1 MFLSIKCL
9 IKSMGI
15 RKLLREIGE
24 PYSAQLGIDLGNDKG
39 VFKWFLMSILF
50 GARISEGIAIKTYKE
65 LEKAKVLA
73 PGKILG
79 TGWDGLVKILDKGG
93 YVRYDYKT
101 ADKLLEMA
109 GNLENR
115 YKGSLALLHEQAK
128 GQDELEEE
136 LKKLAKGIG
145 PVTVNIFL
153 REMKGEWRVETL
165 PDKYMI
171 LAARNLGFT
180 GEKRPEK
187 VLEDLKRHKGLEI
200 GLLRLGKNY
209 CHKGKC
215 GECRFRKYCVKNKGV
230 LGTRKA

>member
-1 MFLSIKCL
+1 MDVK
-9 IKSMGI
+9 
-15 RKLLREIGE
+15 KLLKETGE
-24 PYSAQLGIDLGNDKG
+24 PYSAQLGIELKRDRGI
-39 VFKWFLMSILF
+39 FKWFLASMLF

-65 LEKAKVLA
+65 FEKKR
-73 PGKILG
+73 ILTPRRIIE

-93 YVRYDYKT
+93 YARYDYKS

-109 GNLENR
+109 GNLEKR
-115 YKGSLALLHEQAK
+115 YGGSLVQVYERTK
-128 GQDELEEE
+128 GQKELEEE

-171 LAARNLGFT
+171 LAARNLGLT
-180 GEKRPEK
+180 REKRPEK
-187 VLEDLKRHKGLEI
+187 VLEDLRKYKRVEI

-209 CHKGKC
+209 CRKGKC
-215 GECRFRKYCVKNKGV
+215 DICGFKKYCVK
-230 LGTRKA
+230 